1 MQHPP
6 PRSTLFPYT
15 TLFRSTE
22 RGIVLI
28 NDKTEHFVKSKS
40 GKSDYDNISFVS
52 NLAPIRSDNTGNN
65 NAELQQKV
73 NKRNQ
78 ERAKITEFAKID
90 LSSLD
95 LKANAGDY
103 ITVAT
108 VKQTTIF
115 PDEIE
120 VTIKNIG
127 R

>member
-52 NLAPIRSDNTGNN
+52 NLAPIRLDNTGNN

-90 LSSLD
+90 LSSL
-95 LKANAGDY
+95 
-103 ITVAT
+103 
-108 VKQTTIF
+108 
-115 PDEIE
+115 E
-120 VTIKNIG
+120 IG
-127 R
+127 RASCRERV